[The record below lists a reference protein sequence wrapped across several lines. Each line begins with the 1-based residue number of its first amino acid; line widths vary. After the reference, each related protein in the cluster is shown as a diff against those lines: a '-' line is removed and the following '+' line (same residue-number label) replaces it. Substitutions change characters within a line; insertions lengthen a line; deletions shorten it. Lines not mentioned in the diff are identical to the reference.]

1 MVTWVHATSTLR
13 LRAQFA
19 SDWFLHVSF
28 FLVLYIT
35 PNSIPFVHCVRTTI
49 LIHTVILCGE
59 HSFEGLRFRAEETSA
74 SIQNALTSK
83 RTQTIYQ
90 KVALVPALEHA
101 VQSVLSS
108 CCSKTFTLT
117 NLCGDCCVNCQT
129 LPQQCKYRQT
139 QVPDGHGTLFAWC
152 HLFIHGGVTL
162 LLHCTRH
169 SFSLPSINPHTSF
182 LSCQHLLSI
191 YYFTCNNYY

>member
-1 MVTWVHATSTLR
+1 MPLLLFAYGHNSHLTDFCTFLSFWFYISHPT
-13 LRAQFA
+13 QFLLYTA
-19 SDWFLHVSF
+19 YCT
-28 FLVLYIT
+28 VL
-35 PNSIPFVHCVRTTI
+35 

-59 HSFEGLRFRAEETSA
+59 DSFEGLRFRAEETSA

-117 NLCGDCCVNCQT
+117 NLCGDCCVNYQT

-139 QVPDGHGTLFAWC
+139 QVPDGHGTLFA
-152 HLFIHGGVTL
+152 
-162 LLHCTRH
+162 
-169 SFSLPSINPHTSF
+169 
-182 LSCQHLLSI
+182 
-191 YYFTCNNYY
+191 